1 MPIAISVTSFFFFLL
16 LLPRLESYHEAY
28 AQGDADHKRSF
39 HEQFA
44 KPEKEHKNTIDATG
58 KASDAEKERCR
69 AVALHSSRCELKL

>member
-1 MPIAISVTSFFFFLL
+1 MPIAISVTSSFFFL
-16 LLPRLESYHEAY
+16 LLPRLENYHEAY

-39 HEQFA
+39 DKQLA

-69 AVALHSSRCELKL
+69 AVALHSSRCKL